1 MSVRGVDL
9 WSFFAPN
16 LHMMRLH
23 TVKHLTRLPTLLRT
37 PLCRRCTS
45 GAPSEYLQ
53 EPSEKQL
60 AYAEALAEQV
70 HSVAGRGCTMCARR
84 ASCMPP
90 NPDTQVGVDMPDD
103 VRTDQSAC
111 SAFIDEQRARW
122 S

>member
-1 MSVRGVDL
+1 MPPLVCRPTGL
-9 WSFFAPN
+9 FQTCAQPN
-16 LHMMRLH
+16 LRPTEIDIEMLRLR

-70 HSVAGRGCTMCARR
+70 HAVSG
-84 ASCMPP
+84 
-90 NPDTQVGVDMPDD
+90 
-103 VRTDQSAC
+103 
-111 SAFIDEQRARW
+111 W
-122 S
+122 

>member
-1 MSVRGVDL
+1 ML
-9 WSFFAPN
+9 
-16 LHMMRLH
+16 RLR

-70 HSVAGRGCTMCARR
+70 LAVVVGRRTTRAARQLH
-84 ASCMPP
+84 APQP
-90 NPDTQVGVDMPDD
+90 
-103 VRTDQSAC
+103 
-111 SAFIDEQRARW
+111 
-122 S
+122 